1 MVATSM
7 VLQLPPRESSRMR
20 VSLESRYGTWPRAPP
35 RESVS
40 AAITFPRALKLWF
53 IFLLSSNRLPVQLP
67 GFQLPAATWG
77 THVCAFSWL
86 HVSKADAG
94 RQMQM

>member
-7 VLQLPPRESSRMR
+7 VLQLPPSESSRMR

-40 AAITFPRALKLWF
+40 AAITLPSALKLWL
-53 IFLLSSNRLPVQLP
+53 IFLLSSKRLPAGAPQQRQCCVAVDLT
-67 GFQLPAATWG
+67 GLAALG
-77 THVCAFSWL
+77 DRRSPHL
-86 HVSKADAG
+86 
-94 RQMQM
+94 